1 MSTIKML
8 VADDHEVV
16 RCGLRTLLADT
27 EIEIIAEVG
36 TGEAAVRYAIE
47 NDPDLDSLR
56 DRPRFQAFLAQLKE
70 S

>member
-1 MSTIKML
+1 MNVNLSEYFWVKWLNT
-8 VADDHEVV
+8 
-16 RCGLRTLLADT
+16 GLPKAWL
-27 EIEIIAEVG
+27 
-36 TGEAAVRYAIE
+36 E